1 MARGKVSAADVLRGL
16 LGENDNSGG
25 GGWRLPRRRPSTP
38 PVIRVVDRVV
48 TDVLDLRA
56 VEVPYVLE
64 FERCQ
69 FESAPDLRQANLA
82 GISFSDC
89 DLPGLEARNL
99 SSSND
104 VSLLGCRISDLV
116 DLTDAEIAGSV
127 LLRDSRFSVPGGL
140 CVHGDR
146 LTVAGALLAFGIH
159 TEGEMRL

>member
-1 MARGKVSAADVLRGL
+1 MARGRVSAADVLRGL
-16 LGENDNSGG
+16 LGENESSGG

-38 PVIRVVDRVV
+38 PVIRVVDRVI

-69 FESAPDLRQANLA
+69 FEAPPDLRQANLA

-104 VSLLGCRISDLV
+104 VSLLGCRDTG
-116 DLTDAEIAGSV
+116 LTDFTAAEIAGSV
-127 LLRDSRFSVPGGL
+127 L
-140 CVHGDR
+140 
-146 LTVAGALLAFGIH
+146 
-159 TEGEMRL
+159 